1 VSLAQARRIAP
12 FRPLGRVRLRL
23 TPARSLLLG
32 FTSLVLAG
40 TLLLRLRIASSDYT
54 VQPFVDA
61 LFTATSA
68 VTTTGLIVVDTGSYY
83 SVFGQ
88 IVILVLFQVGGLGY
102 MAFIAFTGL
111 MIGRKL
117 AVRTGH
123 TLQESIAGLQPGEL
137 SSFIRS
143 MFLYTFLLEAAGALV
158 LGLYWT
164 PEFGAPRAFYLGVF
178 HAVSA
183 FCTAGFSLFSD
194 SFIAYR
200 DVPLV
205 NITIAALTIPAALG
219 FFVLRDV
226 RTYLVAASRGVWPR
240 RVSLH
245 TKLALT
251 VSAVLL
257 VFGMATV
264 LVAEADAFAGQSV
277 WQKTAAAS
285 FQALSAAT
293 TTGFNSVDIGA
304 MTGTTLFAI
313 VVLMFVGASPGGT
326 AGGIKTTTLG
336 TVFCTVAALL
346 RGNADAVAF
355 GRRIPED
362 TVHRALTVGLL
373 ATVLITVDTLVL
385 SATEKAPFLEVLFE
399 VVSALGTVGLSAGM
413 TAALSTPG
421 KLILSA
427 TMLIG
432 RLGPL
437 AIGFALLAR
446 PSPPRFR
453 YAEEKIFIG

>member
-1 VSLAQARRIAP
+1 M
-12 FRPLGRVRLRL
+12 F
-23 TPARSLLLG
+23 
-32 FTSLVLAG
+32 AG
-40 TLLLRLRIASSDYT
+40 TLLLRLPIASSDRT

-68 VTTTGLIVVDTGSYY
+68 VSTTGLVVVDTGSYY

-102 MAFIAFTGL
+102 MAFIAFTAL

-117 AVRTGH
+117 ALRTGH
-123 TLQESIAGLQPGEL
+123 TLQESIAGLHPGEL
-137 SSFIRS
+137 TSFIRS
-143 MFLYTFLLEAAGALV
+143 IFLYTFLLEAAGTLV

-183 FCTAGFSLFSD
+183 FCTAGFSIFSD
-194 SFIAYR
+194 SFIGYR

-205 NITIAALTIPAALG
+205 NVTIAALTIPAALG

-226 RTYLVAASRGVWPR
+226 LKYLVAASHGVRPR

-257 VFGMATV
+257 LFGMATI
-264 LVAEADAFAGQSV
+264 LVAEADAFAELSV
-277 WQKTAAAS
+277 WQKAAAAS

-304 MTGTTLFAI
+304 MTGTSLFAI
-313 VVLMFVGASPGGT
+313 VILMFVGASPGGT
-326 AGGIKTTTLG
+326 AGGIKTTTFG
-336 TVFCTVAALL
+336 TVVCTVAALL
-346 RGNADAVAF
+346 RGSEDAVAF

-413 TAALSTPG
+413 TASLSTPG

-427 TMLIG
+427 TMFIG